1 MALIACP
8 GSSINFT
15 ISKHFHTTTTKIVL
29 VAESNKLFFSGKS
42 IFTLNE
48 RYGNKLCY
56 LGKDEYVAR
65 QPFEIEDFEA
75 YCTDVDGN
83 RDEFVDI
90 AAGGSHFVVLTS
102 NQNCPFS
109 FFCFFF
115 TSNFPTIQIN

>member
-1 MALIACP
+1 MILIGP
-8 GSSINFT
+8 VLSHNFL
-15 ISKHFHTTTTKIVL
+15 F
-29 VAESNKLFFSGKS
+29 AESNKLYFSGKS

-75 YCTDVDGN
+75 YCTDVEGN

-90 AAGGSHFVVLTS
+90 AAGGTHFVVLTS
-102 NQNCPFS
+102 TILS
-109 FFCFFF
+109 FFINKQKQENIF
-115 TSNFPTIQIN
+115 SNVLPISMCPPSLA

>member
-1 MALIACP
+1 M
-8 GSSINFT
+8 
-15 ISKHFHTTTTKIVL
+15 VL
-29 VAESNKLFFSGKS
+29 FAESNKLFFSGKS

-102 NQNCPFS
+102 NRKLSLLLLLFLFLLRQTFQRS
-109 FFCFFF
+109 K
-115 TSNFPTIQIN
+115 